1 MEKFK
6 ELCIGRQIIIIG
18 SLMTIVSLLLDWGA
32 MGFIE
37 ANGFELH
44 AFLIIFALIYP
55 LYNSYQ
61 NKDLDK
67 KKAMISLCIGLAF
80 IFYVRIVAFRNYFG
94 NVPGLKM
101 LIGMKMAIVG
111 IIIAMIGVRLNKNNE
126 Y

>member
-1 MEKFK
+1 M
-6 ELCIGRQIIIIG
+6 
-18 SLMTIVSLLLDWGA
+18 
-32 MGFIE
+32 
-37 ANGFELH
+37 
-44 AFLIIFALIYP
+44 IYP

-67 KKAMISLCIGLAF
+67 KKAMISLGIGLAF
-80 IFYVRIVAFRNYFG
+80 IFYVRIVSFRNHFG

-111 IIIAMIGVRLNKNNE
+111 IIIAMVGVRLIKNNE

>member
-44 AFLIIFALIYP
+44 AFLIIFALI
-55 LYNSYQ
+55 
-61 NKDLDK
+61 
-67 KKAMISLCIGLAF
+67 
-80 IFYVRIVAFRNYFG
+80 
-94 NVPGLKM
+94 
-101 LIGMKMAIVG
+101 
-111 IIIAMIGVRLNKNNE
+111 
-126 Y
+126 